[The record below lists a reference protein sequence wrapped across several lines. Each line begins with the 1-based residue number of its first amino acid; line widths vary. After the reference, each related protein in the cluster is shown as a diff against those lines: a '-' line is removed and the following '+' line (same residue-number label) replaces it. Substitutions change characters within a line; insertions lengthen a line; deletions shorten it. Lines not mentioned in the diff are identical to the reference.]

1 MRAGGRRRGRGAR
14 GAAAVEFAIVL
25 PVLLLVVFGAI
36 DWGYY
41 FFCREVVV
49 NASRE
54 GARAGSIV
62 PADADA
68 EAVMAAAKAAAEAY
82 LDGGALDRTRAQVV
96 PSAGSASV
104 IVEIQYRT
112 GSLTGF
118 LASVMPAS
126 VDARA
131 EMRR

>member
-1 MRAGGRRRGRGAR
+1 MQIAGRRPPCLPR

-25 PVLLLVVFGAI
+25 PLLLLVLLGTI

-62 PADADA
+62 PSGSDPVPNA
-68 EAVMAAAKAAAEAY
+68 EAAALAY
-82 LDGGALDRTRAQVV
+82 LTGGALQPVAGDVAARATTD
-96 PSAGSASV
+96 SV
-104 IVEIQYRT
+104 IVEVQYTT

-118 LASVMPAS
+118 LTGVMPKT
-126 VDARA
+126 VNARA

>member
-1 MRAGGRRRGRGAR
+1 MRAGGRGRGSGAR

-25 PVLLLVVFGAI
+25 PVLLLVVLGAI

-54 GARAGSIV
+54 GARAGSVI
-62 PADADA
+62 PPGSDPRPDAQ
-68 EAVMAAAKAAAEAY
+68 AAAENY
-82 LDGGALDRTRAQVV
+82 LTRGALDVARATVTA
-96 PSAGSASV
+96 SEGTASV
-104 IVEIQYRT
+104 IVVIQYRT
-112 GSLTGF
+112 GSITGF
-118 LASVMPAS
+118 LASVMPSS
-126 VDARA
+126 VVARA